1 MEILKNL
8 FYGFPDLWGGGVAHS
23 VMILSLVIALGLCLG
38 KLRVKGVSL
47 GLAWILFIGLIFGHF
62 SLNLDDHLLHFL
74 KVFGLILFVY
84 SIGLEV
90 GPGFFASF
98 KNGGKSLNLL
108 SMIVVALS
116 IITTLVIFSF
126 SGTSITSMAGILSGA
141 VTNTPGLGAAQQA
154 FSDLRHID
162 APSIAAGY
170 AIAYPMGVLGVILS
184 FIILRFALR
193 VDKQKEEDEA
203 KRGKG
208 HLEAMTLN
216 TFAVKVSNQMIFKDT
231 VKQIRYLL
239 KRDFMI
245 SKIIRH
251 NGERQN
257 EVVNGQTVIEEGD
270 ILQIVAHP
278 TVEEPIIA
286 LLGEKVDVKDEE
298 FSSELIN
305 RRILITKPGIN
316 GKSISQLQIR
326 SNLGANI
333 TRVNRNGV
341 DLIATPD
348 LKLQLG
354 DRVTVVGKE
363 LAIAHTEKI
372 LGNQMK
378 RLNYPNLIPIF
389 LGIMLGC
396 IVANIPFF
404 IPGINENLRLGL
416 TGGPLVV
423 AILIGYFGPKYNLVT
438 YNTISANL
446 MLREIGICIFLA
458 CVGLG
463 TGEQFI
469 QTVASESGLTWIIY
483 GIAITMIPIILGGII
498 GKLVFH
504 INYYTLL
511 GVLAGANT
519 NPSALAYVREQT
531 SADAPTVGYANVYP
545 FAMFLRI
552 VTIQIIIFVFG

>member
-62 SLNLDDHLLHFL
+62 SLNLDEHLLHFL
-74 KVFGLILFVY
+74 KEFGLILFVY

-184 FIILRFALR
+184 FILLRFALR
-193 VDKQKEEDEA
+193 VDKQKEEAEA

-216 TFAVKVSNQMIFKDT
+216 TFAVKVSNQMVFNDS

-239 KRDFMI
+239 KRDFMV

-251 NGERQN
+251 NGERQD

-305 RRILITKPGIN
+305 RRILITKPSIN

-363 LAIAHTEKI
+363 LAIAHTEKV

-469 QTVASESGLTWIIY
+469 LTVASESGLTWIIY

>member
-62 SLNLDDHLLHFL
+62 SLNLDEHLLHFL
-74 KVFGLILFVY
+74 KEFGLILFVY

-98 KNGGKSLNLL
+98 NNGGKSLNLL

-116 IITTLVIFSF
+116 IITTLVIFLC

-193 VDKQKEEDEA
+193 IDKQKEEDEA

-216 TFAVKVSNQMIFKDT
+216 TFAVKVSNQMVFKDT

-239 KRDFMI
+239 KRDFMV
-245 SKIIRH
+245 SKIIRN
-251 NGERQN
+251 NGERQD

-363 LAIAHTEKI
+363 LAIAHTEKV

-446 MLREIGICIFLA
+446 MLREIGICILLA

-469 QTVASESGLTWIIY
+469 QTVASESGLTWILY

-511 GVLAGANT
+511 GVLAGTNT

>member
-1 MEILKNL
+1 MDILKNL

-23 VMILSLVIALGLCLG
+23 VLILALVITLGLSLG

-62 SLNLDDHLLHFL
+62 SLNLDEHLLHFL
-74 KVFGLILFVY
+74 KEFGLILFVY

-108 SMIVVALS
+108 SIIVVALS
-116 IITTLVIFSF
+116 IVTTLAIFSF

-162 APSIAAGY
+162 APSI
-170 AIAYPMGVLGVILS
+170 
-184 FIILRFALR
+184 

-216 TFAVKVSNQMIFKDT
+216 TFSVKVTNQMVFGDT
-231 VKQIRYLL
+231 IKQMREIL
-239 KRDFMI
+239 KRDFMV
-245 SKIIRH
+245 SKIIRKDSDRH
-251 NGERQN
+251 D
-257 EVVNGQTVIEEGD
+257 EVVNGQTQINEGD
-270 ILQIVAHP
+270 ILQIVANP
-278 TVEEPIIA
+278 TVEEPVIA
-286 LLGEKVDVKDEE
+286 LLGEKVQVSDEKFGE
-298 FSSELIN
+298 DLIT
-305 RRILITKPGIN
+305 RRIRITKPGIN

-326 SNLGANI
+326 SSLGANI

-341 DLIATPD
+341 DLIATPQ

-354 DRVTVVGKE
+354 DRVTVVGTE
-363 LAIAHTEKI
+363 LAIAHTEKV

-404 IPGINENLRLGL
+404 IPGINESLRLGL

-469 QTVASESGLTWIIY
+469 QTVASESGMTWILY
-483 GIAITMIPIILGGII
+483 GVAITMIPIIIGGII
-498 GKLVFH
+498 GRYVFH

-531 SADAPTVGYANVYP
+531 SADAPSVGYANVYP

>member
-62 SLNLDDHLLHFL
+62 SLNLDEHLLHFL
-74 KVFGLILFVY
+74 KEFGLILFVY

-208 HLEAMTLN
+208 HLEA
-216 TFAVKVSNQMIFKDT
+216 A
-231 VKQIRYLL
+231 
-239 KRDFMI
+239 
-245 SKIIRH
+245 
-251 NGERQN
+251 
-257 EVVNGQTVIEEGD
+257 
-270 ILQIVAHP
+270 
-278 TVEEPIIA
+278 
-286 LLGEKVDVKDEE
+286 
-298 FSSELIN
+298 
-305 RRILITKPGIN
+305 
-316 GKSISQLQIR
+316 
-326 SNLGANI
+326 
-333 TRVNRNGV
+333 
-341 DLIATPD
+341 
-348 LKLQLG
+348 
-354 DRVTVVGKE
+354 
-363 LAIAHTEKI
+363 
-372 LGNQMK
+372 
-378 RLNYPNLIPIF
+378 
-389 LGIMLGC
+389 
-396 IVANIPFF
+396 
-404 IPGINENLRLGL
+404 
-416 TGGPLVV
+416 
-423 AILIGYFGPKYNLVT
+423 
-438 YNTISANL
+438 
-446 MLREIGICIFLA
+446 RE
-458 CVGLG
+458 
-463 TGEQFI
+463 
-469 QTVASESGLTWIIY
+469 
-483 GIAITMIPIILGGII
+483 
-498 GKLVFH
+498 
-504 INYYTLL
+504 
-511 GVLAGANT
+511 
-519 NPSALAYVREQT
+519 
-531 SADAPTVGYANVYP
+531 
-545 FAMFLRI
+545 
-552 VTIQIIIFVFG
+552 

>member
-62 SLNLDDHLLHFL
+62 SLNLDEHLLHFL
-74 KVFGLILFVY
+74 KEFGLILFVY

-216 TFAVKVSNQMIFKDT
+216 TFAVKVSNQMVFKDT

-239 KRDFMI
+239 KRDFMV
-245 SKIIRH
+245 SKIIRN
-251 NGERQN
+251 NGERQD

-363 LAIAHTEKI
+363 LAIAHTEKV

-378 RLNYPNLIPIF
+378 RLIPIF

-469 QTVASESGLTWIIY
+469 QTVASESGLTWILY

>member
-62 SLNLDDHLLHFL
+62 SLNLDEHLLHFL
-74 KVFGLILFVY
+74 KEFGLILFVY

-239 KRDFMI
+239 KRDFMV
-245 SKIIRH
+245 SKIIRK
-251 NGERQN
+251 NSERHN
-257 EVVNGQTVIEEGD
+257 EVVNGQTVI
-270 ILQIVAHP
+270 
-278 TVEEPIIA
+278 
-286 LLGEKVDVKDEE
+286 
-298 FSSELIN
+298 
-305 RRILITKPGIN
+305 
-316 GKSISQLQIR
+316 
-326 SNLGANI
+326 
-333 TRVNRNGV
+333 
-341 DLIATPD
+341 
-348 LKLQLG
+348 
-354 DRVTVVGKE
+354 
-363 LAIAHTEKI
+363 
-372 LGNQMK
+372 
-378 RLNYPNLIPIF
+378 
-389 LGIMLGC
+389 
-396 IVANIPFF
+396 
-404 IPGINENLRLGL
+404 
-416 TGGPLVV
+416 
-423 AILIGYFGPKYNLVT
+423 
-438 YNTISANL
+438 
-446 MLREIGICIFLA
+446 
-458 CVGLG
+458 
-463 TGEQFI
+463 
-469 QTVASESGLTWIIY
+469 
-483 GIAITMIPIILGGII
+483 
-498 GKLVFH
+498 
-504 INYYTLL
+504 
-511 GVLAGANT
+511 
-519 NPSALAYVREQT
+519 
-531 SADAPTVGYANVYP
+531 
-545 FAMFLRI
+545 
-552 VTIQIIIFVFG
+552 

>member
-1 MEILKNL
+1 MEILRNL

-23 VMILSLVIALGLCLG
+23 VMILALVITLGLSLG
-38 KLRVKGVSL
+38 KLKVKGVSL
-47 GLAWILFIGLIFGHF
+47 GLAWILFIGLVFGHF
-62 SLNLDDHLLHFL
+62 SLSLDSHLLHFL
-74 KVFGLILFVY
+74 KEFGLILFVY

-90 GPGFFASF
+90 GPGFFSSF
-98 KNGGKSLNLL
+98 KDGGKSLNLL
-108 SMIVVALS
+108 SVVVIALS
-116 IITTLVIFSF
+116 IVTTLVIY
-126 SGTSITSMAGILSGA
+126 SISDTPFTTMAGILSGA

-170 AIAYPMGVLGVILS
+170 AIAYPMGVLGVIIA
-184 FIILRFALR
+184 FIVLRYLLR
-193 VDKQKEEDEA
+193 VDKTAEEAEA
-203 KRGKG
+203 KRGMG
-208 HLEAMTLN
+208 HLEKLTLN
-216 TFAVKVSNQMIFKDT
+216 TFSVKVTNPMVYGDT
-231 VKQIRYLL
+231 VKQIRRLL
-239 KRDFMI
+239 NRDFMVSMI
-245 SKIIRH
+245 LR
-251 NGERQN
+251 NGSDVHD
-257 EVVNGQTVIEEGD
+257 EVVNGQTVLFEGD
-270 ILQIVAHP
+270 ILKVVAHP
-278 TVEEPIIA
+278 TVEDPIIA
-286 LLGEKVDVKDEE
+286 LLGEKVDVADEK
-298 FSSELIN
+298 FGTELVT
-305 RRILITKPGIN
+305 RRILVTKPAIN

-326 SNLGANI
+326 SNFGTNV

-341 DLIATPD
+341 DLIATSD

-354 DRVTVVGKE
+354 DRLTVVGTE
-363 LAIAHTEKI
+363 LAIAHTEKM

-378 RLNYPNLIPIF
+378 RLNNPNLIPIF

-396 IVANIPFF
+396 IFANIPFF
-404 IPGINENLRLGL
+404 IPGIDENLRLGL

-423 AILIGYFGPKYNLVT
+423 AILVGYFGPKYNLVT

-463 TGEQFI
+463 TGEQFM
-469 QTVASESGLTWIIY
+469 QTVMSESGMTWIGY
-483 GIAITMIPIILGGII
+483 GVAITMIPILLGGII
-498 GKLVFH
+498 GKYLFH

-519 NPSALAYVREQT
+519 NPSALAYVRDQT

-552 VTIQIIIFVFG
+552 VTIQILIFVFG

>member
-23 VMILSLVIALGLCLG
+23 VMILSLVIAVGLCLG

-62 SLNLDDHLLHFL
+62 SLNLDEHLLHFL
-74 KVFGLILFVY
+74 KEFGLILFVY

-216 TFAVKVSNQMIFKDT
+216 TFAVKVSNQMVFKDT

-239 KRDFMI
+239 KRDFMV
-245 SKIIRH
+245 SKIIRN

-498 GKLVFH
+498 GKFVFH

>member
-1 MEILKNL
+1 MDIIKNL

-23 VMILSLVIALGLCLG
+23 VMILALVITLGLCLG
-38 KLRVKGVSL
+38 KIRVKGVSL

-62 SLNLDDHLLHFL
+62 SLNLDEHLLHFL
-74 KVFGLILFVY
+74 KEFGLILFVY

-90 GPGFFASF
+90 GPSFFSSF

-108 SMIVVALS
+108 SIIVIAIS
-116 IITTLVIFSF
+116 IMTTLGIFYA
-126 SGTSITSMAGILSGA
+126 SGTSITSMAGILSGS

-184 FIILRFALR
+184 FIILRYALR
-193 VDKQKEEDEA
+193 INKNEEEAQA
-203 KRGKG
+203 KRGFG

-216 TFAVKVSNQMIFKDT
+216 TFSIKVTNKMIFGDT
-231 VKQIRYLL
+231 VKEIRHLL

-245 SKIIRH
+245 SQIHRADNSTNK
-251 NGERQN
+251 EM
-257 EVVNGQTVIEEGD
+257 VNGQTVLNEND
-270 ILQIVAHP
+270 IVYVVAHP
-278 TVEEPIIA
+278 SVQEPLIA
-286 LLGEKVDVKDEE
+286 LLGEKVDMTWEE
-298 FSSELIN
+298 FGNELIT
-305 RRILITKPGIN
+305 RRILVTKPGIN
-316 GKSISQLQIR
+316 GKTISQMQIR
-326 SNLGANI
+326 SNLGTNI
-333 TRVNRNGV
+333 TRVNRAGV

-348 LKLQLG
+348 LKLQMG
-354 DRVTVVGKE
+354 DRVTVVGTE
-363 LAIAHTEKI
+363 LAISHTEKV

-389 LGIMLGC
+389 LGIVLGC

-404 IPGINENLRLGL
+404 IPGISESLRLGL
-416 TGGPLVV
+416 TGGPLIV
-423 AILIGYFGPKYNLVT
+423 AILIGYFGPKHNLVT

-446 MLREIGICIFLA
+446 MIREIGICMFLA

-469 QTVASESGLTWIIY
+469 ETVATESGLIWIIY
-483 GIAITMIPIILGGII
+483 GIVITMLPIILGGII
-498 GKLVFH
+498 GRFVFH

>member
-62 SLNLDDHLLHFL
+62 SLNLDEHLLHFL
-74 KVFGLILFVY
+74 KEFGLILFVY

-239 KRDFMI
+239 KRDFMV
-245 SKIIRH
+245 SKIIRN

-363 LAIAHTEKI
+363 LAIAHTEKV

-423 AILIGYFGPKYNLVT
+423 AILIGYFGPKYDLVT

-469 QTVASESGLTWIIY
+469 QTIASESGLTWILY

>member
-62 SLNLDDHLLHFL
+62 SLNLDEHLLHFL
-74 KVFGLILFVY
+74 KEFGLILFVY

-216 TFAVKVSNQMIFKDT
+216 TFAVKVSNQMVFKDT

-239 KRDFMI
+239 KRDFMV
-245 SKIIRH
+245 SKIIRN

-363 LAIAHTEKI
+363 LAIAHNLPELRYIKRSKPCAA
-372 LGNQMK
+372 GNQYAFGGFAAGQ
-378 RLNYPNLIPIF
+378 LVFGILAHSEV
-389 LGIMLGC
+389 LGIALC
-396 IVANIPFF
+396 KAVKHIVHSVFEA
-404 IPGINENLRLGL
+404 
-416 TGGPLVV
+416 LVILPDFHAVYHFHQRIHV
-423 AILIGYFGPKYNLVT
+423 AF
-438 YNTISANL
+438 
-446 MLREIGICIFLA
+446 
-458 CVGLG
+458 
-463 TGEQFI
+463 
-469 QTVASESGLTWIIY
+469 
-483 GIAITMIPIILGGII
+483 
-498 GKLVFH
+498 
-504 INYYTLL
+504 
-511 GVLAGANT
+511 
-519 NPSALAYVREQT
+519 
-531 SADAPTVGYANVYP
+531 
-545 FAMFLRI
+545 FLRPLKDD
-552 VTIQIIIFVFG
+552 VGHKGAVQEGFCFCPELVALLAVAFGVGNQGGNKFQNIAFRLDIGHGVVVHGF

>member
-23 VMILSLVIALGLCLG
+23 VMILSLVIALGLYLG

-62 SLNLDDHLLHFL
+62 SLNLDEHLLHFL
-74 KVFGLILFVY
+74 KEFGLILFVY

-216 TFAVKVSNQMIFKDT
+216 TFAVKVSNQMVFKDT

-239 KRDFMI
+239 KRDFMV
-245 SKIIRH
+245 SKIIRN
-251 NGERQN
+251 NGERQD
-257 EVVNGQTVIEEGD
+257 EVVNGQTMIEEGD

-305 RRILITKPGIN
+305 RRILITKPSIN

-326 SNLGANI
+326 SNLGVNI

>member
-62 SLNLDDHLLHFL
+62 SLNLDEHLLHFL
-74 KVFGLILFVY
+74 KEFGLILFVY

-216 TFAVKVSNQMIFKDT
+216 TFAVKVSNQMVFKDT

-239 KRDFMI
+239 KRDFMV
-245 SKIIRH
+245 SKIIRN

-363 LAIAHTEKI
+363 LAIAHTEKV
-372 LGNQMK
+372 LGNQ
-378 RLNYPNLIPIF
+378 NYPNLIPIF

-469 QTVASESGLTWIIY
+469 QTVASESGLTWILY